1 MPTISVKLSDATK
14 VRIDRLAASNDTT
27 PHAVMVGAI
36 ESALDSQEKH
46 GAFVAQALSSR
57 AEMIETGKALDG
69 DEVIAWLRARGR
81 GERSA
86 RPRMK
91 SVRTLVKSVK

>member
-14 VRIDRLAASNDTT
+14 ARIDRLAASNDTT

-46 GAFVAQALSSR
+46 GAFVARALRSR
-57 AEMIETGKALDG
+57 DEMIEGGRALDG

-81 GERSA
+81 GD
-86 RPRMK
+86 RPAKPRLK
-91 SVRTLVKSVK
+91 SVKTLVKPVK